1 MPCLSVIAAV
11 ASNRVIGRDNDL
23 PWHLPEDLKH
33 FRRLTMGH
41 HIIMGRKTFES
52 LGRLLPGRTTVV
64 VSRQP
69 GYRVD
74 GAKVAGTLAEAVA
87 ACAGDDE
94 LFVIGGAE
102 LFREA
107 LQLADRLYL
116 TEVHA
121 EFAGDVFFPQYDAA
135 AWHEAARERHV
146 SADGLAYSFVTCQRG
161 AAAQSCAT
169 QST

>member
-1 MPCLSVIAAV
+1 
-11 ASNRVIGRDNDL
+11 
-23 PWHLPEDLKH
+23 
-33 FRRLTMGH
+33 
-41 HIIMGRKTFES
+41 
-52 LGRLLPGRTTVV
+52 
-64 VSRQP
+64 
-69 GYRVD
+69 
-74 GAKVAGTLAEAVA
+74 VA

-135 AWHEAARERHV
+135 AWHEAARDRHV